1 MSAKRDAYY
10 ANPPHPG
17 MIKVYGTDGSWGWM
31 PREIG
36 RRTMW
41 VIAVFAML
49 GKWFHVTETYRPVG
63 QEDPDRRVRREEDTA
78 LGVSTQ
84 WFQKG
89 REDRKETPSAAWPG
103 SSPHGE
109 YIDPRGAIDCS
120 VQDLALR
127 TSLFARVG
135 MFARIHAEPWHFQI
149 YSPINSDIVLPN
161 PESEGFLMSLSSSQ
175 QKSIHDTT
183 VSIPG
188 LLKSMETRIMAR
200 FDIIERRIAD
210 SAPVRAFNIG
220 TGIELVST
228 ITGRM
233 FPISNTTYY
242 RLYEGY
248 GLFSGRATDIPEY
261 LLAHYR
267 DVYSKLDNPEA
278 TAEEIAEAIARLDE
292 SAKAAPQ
299 ARFEVLGVSPVE
311 VYGDAAEVDFT
322 TPAPT
327 DAPQQTEG

>member
-10 ANPPHPG
+10 ANPPYPG

-36 RRTMW
+36 RRTIW
-41 VIAVFAML
+41 VIAVFAAL

-63 QEDPDRRVRREEDTA
+63 QEDPDRRVTDEEDTA

-103 SSPHGE
+103 SSPHGGDDGNE
-109 YIDPRGAIDCS
+109 GAIDCS

-127 TSLFARVG
+127 TALFARVG
-135 MFARIHAEPWHFQI
+135 MYARIHAEPWHFQI
-149 YSPINSDIVLPN
+149 YSSVNSDITLPN
-161 PESEGFLMSLSSSQ
+161 PESDGFLMSLSASEQ
-175 QKSIHDTT
+175 RATYNGT
-183 VSIPG
+183 VAIPG
-188 LLKSMETRIMAR
+188 LIASSEARIMAR
-200 FDIIERRIAD
+200 FDRLERRVAD

-228 ITGRM
+228 ITGKM
-233 FPISNTTYY
+233 VPISNTTYY

-248 GLFSGRATDIPEY
+248 GLFSGKATDIPEY

-267 DVYSKLDNPEA
+267 DVYEKLSEDGVTEEELLEA
-278 TAEEIAEAIARLDE
+278 VARLDE
-292 SAKAAPQ
+292 SARKALP
-299 ARFEVLGVSPVE
+299 ARFELEGKEPAE
-311 VYGDAAEVDFT
+311 VYGDVVELDVLAPAAADES
-322 TPAPT
+322 
-327 DAPQQTEG
+327 